1 MQTVLT
7 HTETASAIALHHSSH
22 VDSSRP
28 SYPSAEPDML
38 HRCRYPA
45 IASLYAMMRSGETLT
60 RSSATNTQARPDGAP
75 TRRIVRSPTTPT
87 LDGKGPI
94 WQQIRRALAN
104 PIVSGAWPPGT
115 RIPTEAALTRSFR
128 ASRMTVGRAIQSLAG
143 EGLVKRRR
151 GIGTI
156 VAESALERPVFEIWD
171 IADIIARRG
180 GTYQYR
186 LLECR
191 KLAHDPE
198 RRELLG
204 VSSRTPVLWIRCI
217 HLCDEK
223 PFQLEERLINFDAVP
238 EVTCH
243 SLAAQGPGRWLL
255 GHVSWTDAE
264 HKISAREAPEE
275 IAGLLQHPPEAA
287 CLVVERRTWN
297 HGAPVTYARLWHPGS
312 SHHLVGHF
320 RPAR

>member
-1 MQTVLT
+1 M
-7 HTETASAIALHHSSH
+7 ARGSAMNRQVVPDRAPARRI
-22 VDSSRP
+22 SR
-28 SYPSAEPDML
+28 
-38 HRCRYPA
+38 
-45 IASLYAMMRSGETLT
+45 
-60 RSSATNTQARPDGAP
+60 SATA
-75 TRRIVRSPTTPT
+75 PT

-143 EGLVKRRR
+143 EGLVQRRR
-151 GIGTI
+151 GIGTV

-171 IADIIARRG
+171 IADIIARSG
-180 GTYQYR
+180 NTYQYR

-191 KLAHDPE
+191 KLAHDPDQ
-198 RRELLG
+198 RALLG
-204 VSSRTPVLWIRCI
+204 VSSRTPVLSIRCL
-217 HLCDEK
+217 HLCNEK
-223 PFQLEERLINFDAVP
+223 PFQLEERLVNTDAVSGVSCTSF
-238 EVTCH
+238 ET
-243 SLAAQGPGRWLL
+243 QGPGRWLL

-264 HKISAREAPEE
+264 HKISACEASEAVAEE
-275 IAGLLQHPPEAA
+275 LQVRPQTA

-297 HGAPVTYARLWHPGS
+297 EGAPVTHARLWHPGS

-320 RPAR
+320 RPSR